1 MFKSEIGRF
10 RPVVTEP
17 DFEIFS
23 AHLDFADE
31 MFQYFGFQDLEDWIN
46 EQLWFRLI
54 VVYPAHVLDNFLV
67 QSSCYFFEVI
77 FLDWIRRFSWFGF

>member
-31 MFQYFGFQDLEDWIN
+31 MFQYFGFQDLED
-46 EQLWFRLI
+46 
-54 VVYPAHVLDNFLV
+54 
-67 QSSCYFFEVI
+67 
-77 FLDWIRRFSWFGF
+77 